1 MSKIDEKEQK
11 IKRNTKKRKNDKK
24 KIVEE
29 NKCIVC
35 GKEIKKGEKLCA
47 RCYNEIKKYNDEH
60 ERNVYVEDISE
71 EFLEE
76 ISNNYN
82 HYEKKEDKNTGI
94 KYIEMTYVYNYF
106 RDNIIRNIDITLIVL
121 ALFMV
126 IISNLYEANPI
137 LGVLGF
143 VLYIFVCILKNKYY
157 KVKREGTV
165 IRFFPNMLI
174 KSTKLIIDKRE
185 KVEYSKILDIKQ
197 YKKFKFLPTTLFF
210 EEKDKKGFFGRGVSI
225 DDVYK
230 LDEFVPL
237 LVGITGYTEPKG
249 EVTKS
254 VEELLKDSFITIK
267 DTLLKGN
274 KGKEKDKKEK

>member
-11 IKRNTKKRKNDKK
+11 MKRNTKKRKNDKK

-35 GKEIKKGEKLCA
+35 GKEIKKGERLCT

-106 RDNIIRNIDITLIVL
+106 RDNIIKNIDITLILFALFMILIARMYDINPVL
-121 ALFMV
+121 GFFMV
-126 IISNLYEANPI
+126 IIYGAI
-137 LGVLGF
+137 C
-143 VLYIFVCILKNKYY
+143 YLKNEYY
-157 KVKREGTV
+157 KMKKKGMV
-165 IRFFPNMLI
+165 IRFFHNMMI

-185 KVEYSKILDIKQ
+185 KVVYSKILDIKQ

-210 EEKDKKGFFGRGVSI
+210 EEKDKKGFFWKRCK
-225 DDVYK
+225 Y
-230 LDEFVPL
+230 
-237 LVGITGYTEPKG
+237 
-249 EVTKS
+249 
-254 VEELLKDSFITIK
+254 
-267 DTLLKGN
+267 
-274 KGKEKDKKEK
+274 

>member
-11 IKRNTKKRKNDKK
+11 IERNTKKRKNDKK

-35 GKEIKKGEKLCA
+35 GKEIKKGEKLCT

-106 RDNIIRNIDITLIVL
+106 RDNIIKNIDITLIL
-121 ALFMV
+121 FALFM
-126 IISNLYEANPI
+126 ILIARMYDINP
-137 LGVLGF
+137 VLGF
-143 VLYIFVCILKNKYY
+143 FMEKK
-157 KVKREGTV
+157 GMV
-165 IRFFPNMLI
+165 IRFFPNMMI

-185 KVEYSKILDIKQ
+185 KVVYSKILDIKQ

-249 EVTKS
+249 EATKS

>member
-106 RDNIIRNIDITLIVL
+106 RDNIIKNIDITLIL
-121 ALFMV
+121 FALFMV
-126 IISNLYEANPI
+126 LIARMYDINP
-137 LGVLGF
+137 VLGF
-143 VLYIFVCILKNKYY
+143 FMVIIYGAICYLKNEYY
-157 KVKREGTV
+157 KMKKKGMV
-165 IRFFPNMLI
+165 IRFFPNMMI

-185 KVEYSKILDIKQ
+185 KVVYSKILDIKQ

-210 EEKDKKGFFGRGVSI
+210 EEKDKKGKR
-225 DDVYK
+225 
-230 LDEFVPL
+230 
-237 LVGITGYTEPKG
+237 
-249 EVTKS
+249 
-254 VEELLKDSFITIK
+254 
-267 DTLLKGN
+267 
-274 KGKEKDKKEK
+274 

>member
-11 IKRNTKKRKNDKK
+11 IKRNTNKRKNDKK

-35 GKEIKKGEKLCA
+35 GK
-47 RCYNEIKKYNDEH
+47 EIKKYNDEH

-106 RDNIIRNIDITLIVL
+106 RDNIIKNIDITLILFALFMILIARMYDINPVL
-121 ALFMV
+121 GFFMV
-126 IISNLYEANPI
+126 IIYGAI
-137 LGVLGF
+137 C
-143 VLYIFVCILKNKYY
+143 YLKNEYY
-157 KVKREGTV
+157 KMKKKGMV
-165 IRFFPNMLI
+165 IRFFPNMMI

-185 KVEYSKILDIKQ
+185 KVVYSKILDIKQ

-249 EVTKS
+249 EATKS